1 MTTTYASQWGGDLVS
16 EALSDNELSWGIWQD
31 PPKFHDGNQF
41 HHGNEHTAYS
51 IIDDYDEEDDDDEDY
66 E

>member
-16 EALSDNELSWGIWQD
+16 ESLSDNELSWGIWQD
-31 PPKFHDGNQF
+31 PPSFHQGQSSV
-41 HHGNEHTAYS
+41 AYV
-51 IIDDYDEEDDDDEDY
+51 IEIDEDYDDEDY